1 MVSVQV
7 KSGMSERGD
16 SLVVVILTDSIYTR
30 WWQSI
35 RALADD
41 ETNAMFDKYVAAAG
55 DTDLNKFLDAA
66 VKVSELE
73 SCIKNHK
80 ELQAEYVK
88 VLNRIAPKHWGFLK
102 DECMN
107 VWYKE
112 HAEFDSKDVGKIETL
127 LQNLQTDQVNDKYMF
142 DIMSSLAK
150 PETEKSIGVRLYC
163 KEYAEWESW
172 LDYNDLSEQEQ
183 KELTDFLDAAPVQKN
198 IEVNG
203 KSFVLVHGGFSAK
216 KSEILSMREEFWN
229 HPVNKELL
237 KEENLPDDSVVI
249 FGHTTTRDI
258 SIEKSGLCEAYP
270 KIFHDTDKIGIDCG
284 ACFPAGQLAC
294 LRLDDMKEFY
304 VKNEE
309 TFITSLP
316 RLNAF
321 FLYNV
326 TQYLV

>member
-1 MVSVQV
+1 MIYV
-7 KSGMSERGD
+7 MSDVHGRMDLFEKMLDQIKFSDNDFLYVLGD
-16 SLVVVILTDSIYTR
+16 SIDRGGGLKVLQKIMELHKKGQCELVMGNHEFIFQLALESHLTDKKIVEYQNELTDRRNRSR
-30 WWQSI
+30 EMLQQKKVQSTGSDSVG
-35 RALADD
+35 ALLLKLVTAAKQLQVNC
-41 ETNAMFDKYVAAAG
+41 ENTNRIQE
-55 DTDLNKFLDAA
+55 LNKM
-66 VKVSELE
+66 
-73 SCIKNHK
+73 I
-80 ELQAEYVK
+80 
-88 VLNRIAPKHWGFLK
+88 
-102 DECMN
+102 
-107 VWYKE
+107 
-112 HAEFDSKDVGKIETL
+112 
-127 LQNLQTDQVNDKYMF
+127 
-142 DIMSSLAK
+142 
-150 PETEKSIGVRLYC
+150 EKSIGVRLYC

-249 FGHTTTRDI
+249 FGHTATRDI

-321 FLYNV
+321 LLYNV